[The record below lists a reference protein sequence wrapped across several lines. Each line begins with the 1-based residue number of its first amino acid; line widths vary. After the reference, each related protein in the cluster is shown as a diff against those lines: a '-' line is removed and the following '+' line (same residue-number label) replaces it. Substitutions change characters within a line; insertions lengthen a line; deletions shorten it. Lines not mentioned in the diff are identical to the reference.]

1 MSARTHCIS
10 AVTRRHIASIQ
21 RRLNE
26 PVIDQAL
33 KTILCPTRQLNR
45 HPLYTLARYPVSP
58 PGRVSIRLKWRG
70 ADCLPL
76 GINGIKAGP
85 SSWVPVR
92 KRRNSAAQGPKVR
105 GLSAGGNLCGRPP
118 RVKGVFGLGLSCRLQ
133 VGRQGTCSSHS
144 AGASLALHRL
154 DAATKLPFLAARP

>member
-1 MSARTHCIS
+1 MSPRTHRIS
-10 AVTRRHIASIQ
+10 AVTRRHTASIQ

-33 KTILCPTRQLNR
+33 KTILRPTRQLNR

-58 PGRVSIRLKWRG
+58 PGRVSIRLKWRA

-85 SSWVPVR
+85 GSWVPVR

-105 GLSAGGNLCGRPP
+105 GLSAGGEWVRTFRAAILIMFRKTAFLRRISARLSNELDGFRPTP
-118 RVKGVFGLGLSCRLQ
+118 HF
-133 VGRQGTCSSHS
+133 RQG
-144 AGASLALHRL
+144 HR
-154 DAATKLPFLAARP
+154 

>member
-10 AVTRRHIASIQ
+10 AVTRRNTASIQ

-26 PVIDQAL
+26 AVIDQAL

-70 ADCLPL
+70 ADCLPTRVASAAYELLPPL
-76 GINGIKAGP
+76 GINGIKGRARFLGSGP
-85 SSWVPVR
+85 QE
-92 KRRNSAAQGPKVR
+92 A
-105 GLSAGGNLCGRPP
+105 
-118 RVKGVFGLGLSCRLQ
+118 
-133 VGRQGTCSSHS
+133 
-144 AGASLALHRL
+144 
-154 DAATKLPFLAARP
+154 